1 MRYKQYLYYVEYW
14 WKLLLQ
20 SFGMFSF
27 LVLNMVH
34 VLMSILAD
42 EQGTEGKQGNNLNE
56 YLYYTGFEIIA
67 CTIFV
72 MAKITY
78 DLFVEFNR
86 DKSILQI
93 SIFQNEKYLRGV
105 DRKYYSFIRTDG
117 DHKSFKESIDIVKRR
132 SEVTG

>member
-1 MRYKQYLYYVEYW
+1 
-14 WKLLLQ
+14 
-20 SFGMFSF
+20 
-27 LVLNMVH
+27 
-34 VLMSILAD
+34 
-42 EQGTEGKQGNNLNE
+42 
-56 YLYYTGFEIIA
+56 
-67 CTIFV
+67 

-105 DRKYYSFIRTDG
+105 DRKYYNFIRTDG

-132 SEVTG
+132 SEGTSSSKVDFEINKNLLSGSTD

>member
-1 MRYKQYLYYVEYW
+1 
-14 WKLLLQ
+14 
-20 SFGMFSF
+20 
-27 LVLNMVH
+27 
-34 VLMSILAD
+34 
-42 EQGTEGKQGNNLNE
+42 
-56 YLYYTGFEIIA
+56 
-67 CTIFV
+67 

-105 DRKYYSFIRTDG
+105 DRKYYNFIRTDG